1 MKKILILCPYPE
13 SMAAGQRLK
22 YEQYF
27 ESWEAS
33 GYELQKSSFFSI
45 STWDVLWSK
54 GHLLR
59 KITGTIQGYFRRIN
73 DLYKLQGCD
82 VVYIFMWAT
91 PLGLPF
97 YEWLILKSG
106 KKIIYDFDDAVFS
119 SSDYL
124 SLIKGGYKSQFLIKH
139 SHQIILSSPFLLDHC
154 MENNKHSKVK
164 YIPCSLDLNRFK
176 LKTSEWPKK
185 IVLGWTGTFSSK
197 HYLDSIRDVFYEVD
211 KYLDIK
217 IILITNFDYSL
228 EGLDC
233 EIIRWEESSEIS
245 DLHKIDIGLYPLI
258 QTDWALGKGGLK
270 ALQYMAAGIPAIATN
285 FGTVKD
291 FITHERNGFLVES
304 TKQWVN
310 AIKMVA
316 ENTKLRN
323 NIIINARNTVETNY
337 SVSNNEKK
345 YLNVFEELTKG
356 LN

>member
-119 SSDYL
+119 SSDHL

-139 SHQIILSSPFLLDHC
+139 SHQVILSSPFLLDHC
-154 MENNKHSKVK
+154 MENNKHSKVI

-176 LKTSEWPKK
+176 LKTSEWPK
-185 IVLGWTGTFSSK
+185 

-211 KYLDIK
+211 KYLDVK
-217 IILITNFDYSL
+217 IILITNFNYSL

-233 EIIRWEESSEIS
+233 EVIRWEEPSEIS

-258 QTDWALGKGGLK
+258 QTNWALGKGGLK

-291 FITHERNGFLVES
+291 FITHEKNGFLVDS

-337 SVSNNEKK
+337 SVLSNEKK